1 MTTAAGQKGHEVVA
15 DGITPP
21 HTAIVGPPPRSRA
34 RQSTVIALLV
44 ALGLVAGA
52 WYVGGRQDFSA
63 IGKGGTNLRLLPGI
77 GEPAPDFVAWTVTGD
92 RVQLSSLRGQPVWIN
107 FWGSWCPPCR
117 AEFPEMQAAYTDVL
131 QPSGVIVL
139 AVGLDE
145 PPELSA
151 SFAVRNGGTFTIL
164 SDPVR
169 ADTSSG
175 YPIANFPTHI
185 LVDRDG
191 IVRDIILAPID
202 QPEIERR
209 AQQIIAT
216 AATQSEGQARDA

>member
-1 MTTAAGQKGHEVVA
+1 MSRDAQRDGYEVIA
-15 DGITPP
+15 HGITPP
-21 HTAIVGPPPRSRA
+21 STAAGEPPTRSRA
-34 RQSTVIALLV
+34 RQNAVIALLA
-44 ALGLVAGA
+44 ALLLVAGA

-63 IGKGGTNLRLLPGI
+63 IGKGGANLRLLPDI

-92 RVQLSSLRGQPVWIN
+92 RVQLSALRGQPVWIN

-117 AEFPEMQAAYTDVL
+117 AEFPEMQAAYTNVL
-131 QPSGVIVL
+131 QPSGVVVL

-151 SFAVRNGGTFTIL
+151 SFAVRNGGTFPIL
-164 SDPVR
+164 SDPDR

-175 YPIANFPTHI
+175 YPIANFPTHV

-191 IVRDIILAPID
+191 IVRDVILSPID

-209 AQQIIAT
+209 AQQIMAS
-216 AATQSEGQARDA
+216 AATQPEGPPSDA